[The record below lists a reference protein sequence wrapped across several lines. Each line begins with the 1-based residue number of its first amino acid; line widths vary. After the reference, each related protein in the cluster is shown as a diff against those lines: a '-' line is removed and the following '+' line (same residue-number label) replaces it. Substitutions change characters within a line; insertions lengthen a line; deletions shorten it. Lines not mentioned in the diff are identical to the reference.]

1 MGVESD
7 QIRHMWNS
15 TGLRLNFEIPHLSP
29 PQTSEKGAILGRD
42 LTRSD
47 PQQLAQVFNV
57 SAVSVGTLTVSALSP
72 SNLSG
77 FRHCLMY

>member
-15 TGLRLNFEIPHLSP
+15 TGLRLNFAILHLSP
-29 PQTSEKGAILGRD
+29 PQTSEKGVIPGRD

-47 PQQLAQVFNV
+47 PLNI
-57 SAVSVGTLTVSALSP
+57 
-72 SNLSG
+72 
-77 FRHCLMY
+77 

>member
-15 TGLRLNFEIPHLSP
+15 TGLRLKSEIPHLSP
-29 PQTSEKGAILGRD
+29 PQTSEKGAIPGRD

-47 PQQLAQVFNV
+47 P
-57 SAVSVGTLTVSALSP
+57 
-72 SNLSG
+72 
-77 FRHCLMY
+77 